1 MRYLGK
7 ITGRHRRETETK
19 VRYDSKMKEEKAV
32 GRLLGVKLADWGGL
46 IGKKCALE
54 IVSAYP
60 SL

>member
-19 VRYDSKMKEEKAV
+19 VRCDSKMKEEKAV

-46 IGKKCALE
+46 LE
-54 IVSAYP
+54 RSVH
-60 SL
+60 